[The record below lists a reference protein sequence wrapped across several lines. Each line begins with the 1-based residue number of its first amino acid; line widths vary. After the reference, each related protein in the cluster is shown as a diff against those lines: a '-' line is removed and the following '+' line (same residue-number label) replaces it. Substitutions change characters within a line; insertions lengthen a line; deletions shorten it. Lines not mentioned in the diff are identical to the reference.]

1 MQNNFIFEAIQL
13 VAPGAKWAFVANES
27 NNDHYEQIQWIDL
40 NGNKKPTKE
49 QIEQAIEECKIK
61 TVPFQK
67 LRQLRNNLLLDSD
80 WIIAKSIE
88 NEKPIPQEWKEYRQK
103 LRDLPK
109 TETPEIDEYGNLN
122 FKKIN
127 LPQKPL

>member
-1 MQNNFIFEAIQL
+1 MQTNFIFDAIESL
-13 VAPGAKWAFVANES
+13 VPGAGWTLFPDGSEKNLF
-27 NNDHYEQIQWIDL
+27 EQIKWTNL
-40 NGNKKPTKE
+40 NGREKPTQE
-49 QIEQAIEECKIK
+49 QIEKAIEKCKSNI
-61 TVPFQK
+61 VPFKK
-67 LRQLRNNLLLDSD
+67 LRSIRDQALSESD
-80 WIIAKSIE
+80 WVVVKSIE
-88 NEKPIPQEWKEYRQK
+88 KQEPIPQEWKEYRQK